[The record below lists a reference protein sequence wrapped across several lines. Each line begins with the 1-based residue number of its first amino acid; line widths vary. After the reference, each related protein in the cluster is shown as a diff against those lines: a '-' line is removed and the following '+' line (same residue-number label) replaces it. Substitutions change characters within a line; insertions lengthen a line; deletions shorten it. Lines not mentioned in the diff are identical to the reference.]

1 MPSPPKT
8 TDALIVAAAK
18 KLLESRGRN
27 GFSMKDVA
35 DSVGVRAPSLY
46 SRFADRAQILAQVE
60 IAYWRELEAALA
72 RAAGGPAAFATL
84 LAQARAY
91 RAFAKAHPEGYALM
105 FDAQAP
111 RTEEG
116 TRARASALAPTLAGF
131 AELVGGARDGDGRA
145 LLAARVLTPFLH
157 GFVSME
163 LVGAF
168 RLGGGLDEAFD
179 HGVTTILTGLA
190 REHRAEERSPR
201 QRPRARPRGRTSVT
215 GRRRRS

>member
-1 MPSPPKT
+1 MPSPAKT

-18 KLLESRGRN
+18 KLLESRGRH

-35 DSVGVRAPSLY
+35 ESVGVRAPSLY

-72 RAAGGPAAFATL
+72 RASGGSGAFATL
-84 LAQARAY
+84 LAQARTY
-91 RAFAKAHPEGYALM
+91 RAFAKAHPEAYALM
-105 FDAQAP
+105 FDPQAP

-131 AELVGGARDGDGRA
+131 AELIGGARAGDGRA

-179 HGVTTILTGLA
+179 HGVATILTGLA
-190 REHRAEERSPR
+190 RDSHAGK
-201 QRPRARPRGRTSVT
+201 QRARQPPRGRPKSATSST
-215 GRRRRS
+215 GRRRSP